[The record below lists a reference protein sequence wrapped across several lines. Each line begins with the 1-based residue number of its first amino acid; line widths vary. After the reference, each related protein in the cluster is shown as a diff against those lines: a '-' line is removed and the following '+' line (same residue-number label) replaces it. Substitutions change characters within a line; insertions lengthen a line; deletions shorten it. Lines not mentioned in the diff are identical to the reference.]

1 MTTEGQRFS
10 VIPSTRGGVHAV
22 YDQTIRRAFC
32 DLSYRTLGLRAVCGH
47 LVLPANQLT
56 AAEPCPGCVA
66 GLTDADEPRPAPGNP
81 LLVEMARIH
90 AALSR

>member
-1 MTTEGQRFS
+1 M
-10 VIPSTRGGVHAV
+10 
-22 YDQTIRRAFC
+22 
-32 DLSYRTLGLRAVCGH
+32 CGH